1 MRRQRFGEVQAL
13 PAMSSS
19 PAPDRRR
26 VARSLGLFFVC
37 APAMAELWLAT
48 DGWIASGL
56 HLVVTC
62 VMAQALG
69 VLLLRGG
76 GDRAPVPVLK
86 GLLTP
91 ATIFVAGM
99 CVISGSTQ
107 AGFAYLF
114 LWATPY
120 AFFFGRRHAIAQ
132 AAIAAVGL
140 VGAHAL
146 VDGNPLSGPEIDNW
160 LIPIATLVVVGG
172 MMHRL
177 IGELGRAGLERLRSE
192 RERAELEAGRASSE
206 AERAPP
212 EAAVRRPGRLA

>member
-1 MRRQRFGEVQAL
+1 
-13 PAMSSS
+13 MSSS

-37 APAMAELWLAT
+37 APA
-48 DGWIASGL
+48 
-56 HLVVTC
+56 
-62 VMAQALG
+62 LG
-69 VLLLRGG
+69 VLLIRGA
-76 GDRAPVPVLK
+76 GDRAPVRVLK
-86 GLLTP
+86 GLLTL
-91 ATIFVAGM
+91 ATVFIAGM

-107 AGFAYLF
+107 TGFAYLF

-132 AAIAAVGL
+132 GVIAAVGL

-146 VDGNPLSGPEIDNW
+146 VDGNPLSGPGIDDW
-160 LIPIATLVVVGG
+160 LIPVATLVVVGG